1 MIQKLEM
8 GHFLVPPKRRTSSRK
23 RQEPCSPHTPRDN
36 TSSETLG
43 RMERS
48 TYCTMLGR
56 NR

>member
-8 GHFLVPPKRRTSSRK
+8 GHFLVPP
-23 RQEPCSPHTPRDN
+23 PRDALPLGRAR
-36 TSSETLG
+36 TRSPTCLEIPQVQRLCG